1 MKQNITVQLDKTVIK
16 EAKVIAA
23 KRSTSLSKFLAE
35 EIRKLASQESTYDKD
50 KKLAIKR
57 LQSGYSLGGSKLPK
71 REELYTR

>member
-1 MKQNITVQLDKTVIK
+1 MKQNITIQLDKTVIK

-50 KKLAIKR
+50 KKLAITR
-57 LQSGYSLGGSKLPK
+57 LQNGYSLGGDKLPK